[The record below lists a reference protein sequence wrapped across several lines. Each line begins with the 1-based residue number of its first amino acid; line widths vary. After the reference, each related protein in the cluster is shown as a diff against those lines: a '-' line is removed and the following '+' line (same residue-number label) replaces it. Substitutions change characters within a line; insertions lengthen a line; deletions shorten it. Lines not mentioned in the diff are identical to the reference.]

1 MACVRRLYFAD
12 QLAIFTTVTHPLMRN
27 KLDPSVADGYKSN
40 SQIARRVT
48 ENWFSESMYC
58 PSCPK
63 ESVHQTR
70 SGTKVVD
77 FECSGCGAEFQLK
90 SKQGTLGR
98 NLRDA
103 AYAPMMERVSAG
115 LAPHFAFMTY
125 RKQPWEIVDLLL
137 VPRHFLT
144 PAAII
149 AAPPLSPG
157 ARRAGWVGCSI
168 KLDEIPLDG
177 RVFVIQHGSVLDS
190 DDVRKLWRKF
200 AWLEGVKV
208 ESRGWT
214 TDVWKC
220 IQRLGKRTFT
230 LADVYAFEI
239 ELSSKYPKNRHVRD
253 KIRQQLQVLRDQKLL
268 KFDSRGNYS
277 LI

>member
-1 MACVRRLYFAD
+1 
-12 QLAIFTTVTHPLMRN
+12 
-27 KLDPSVADGYKSN
+27 
-40 SQIARRVT
+40 
-48 ENWFSESMYC
+48 
-58 PSCPK
+58 
-63 ESVHQTR
+63 
-70 SGTKVVD
+70 
-77 FECSGCGAEFQLK
+77 CGAEFQLK

-149 AAPPLSPG
+149 AAPPLSAG

-177 RVFVIQHGSVLDS
+177 RVFVIQAGAVLNPL
-190 DDVRKLWRKF
+190 DVRKLWSKF
-200 AWLEGVKV
+200 AWLEKV
-208 ESRGWT
+208 EVEKRGWT
-214 TDVWKC
+214 TDVWNC
-220 IQRLGKRTFT
+220 VRRLGKRTFT
-230 LADVYAFEI
+230 LAEIYEFE
-239 ELSSKYPKNRHVRD
+239 EGLAARHPKNRLVRD
-253 KIRQQLQVLRDQKLL
+253 
-268 KFDSRGNYS
+268 
-277 LI
+277 

>member
-1 MACVRRLYFAD
+1 M
-12 QLAIFTTVTHPLMRN
+12 QSQ
-27 KLDPSVADGYKSN
+27 LDPSAADGYKSN

-48 ENWFSESMYC
+48 EFWFSEWMYC
-58 PSCPK
+58 PSCLSK
-63 ESVHQTR
+63 KIEQTR
-70 SGTKVVD
+70 GSTKVVD
-77 FECSGCGAEFQLK
+77 FECSRCGAEYQLK
-90 SKQGTLGR
+90 SKQGVLGR

-144 PAAII
+144 PAAIVA
-149 AAPPLSPG
+149 AAPLSAT

-177 RVFVIQHGSVLDS
+177 RVFVIQAGSVLDS
-190 DDVRKLWRKF
+190 RKVRELWSKF
-200 AWLEGVKV
+200 AWLENFAV

-214 TDVWKC
+214 TNVWNC
-220 IQRLGKRTFT
+220 IQRLGKQSFT
-230 LADVYAFEI
+230 LADVYAFEAQ
-239 ELSSKYPKNRHVRD
+239 LAAKHPKNRHVRD
-253 KIRQQLQVLRDQKLL
+253 KIRQQLQVLRDQSLL
-268 KFDSRGNYS
+268 RFDSRGNYS
-277 LI
+277 VSKSSLASSKPSSLSNPK

>member
-70 SGTKVVD
+70 SSTKVVD

-157 ARRAGWVGCSI
+157 ARRAVAGLAAASSLT
-168 KLDEIPLDG
+168 KFRSTAAFLLFSTAPYLIPTMSANFG
-177 RVFVIQHGSVLDS
+177 GS
-190 DDVRKLWRKF
+190 
-200 AWLEGVKV
+200 
-208 ESRGWT
+208 SRGW
-214 TDVWKC
+214 
-220 IQRLGKRTFT
+220 R
-230 LADVYAFEI
+230 E
-239 ELSSKYPKNRHVRD
+239 
-253 KIRQQLQVLRDQKLL
+253 
-268 KFDSRGNYS
+268 
-277 LI
+277 